1 MIPLLAQAATDID
14 ATAPAGDPPAFE
26 QVQFTALI
34 ARALEVISPYMPVF
48 FVAFAVALAMTP
60 LMRYLA
66 LRNHIVDMPSEARKL
81 HKRPIAYLG
90 GVAILLGW
98 LAGVLACHLIPPHTG
113 IPLSLVHFPLSIVLG
128 AAVITL
134 TGLFDDIYGISPR
147 VKIAGQIFGAAM
159 LAHEDVGIQL
169 VRNSLGVLQFLP
181 TGGLPG
187 VASTLAAAS
196 APPEWVVL
204 VLGTAVI
211 AGFVVG
217 GCNAVNLLDGLDG
230 LASGVTGVASVGFLL
245 IAAFVAVQALTPGA
259 ALAEEW
265 FIWDPARLV
274 MCLAILGA
282 VLGFLPYNFNPANI
296 FMGDAGSLL
305 LGYLSVSTILMFA
318 NTGPR
323 SLFLVTAALIVFA
336 VPITD
341 TSLAIFRRKMR
352 GQPLFSPDDQHI
364 HHLLKRSGMS
374 VRKAVLTIYAA
385 GAVFAAV
392 GVLMVAIEL
401 RARFLMAI
409 FVVMY
414 GFIMVTAYKYGEL
427 ALLAAREA
435 DPNATP
441 PTASEPTPSLPFASE
456 AAAATPVATTGPV
469 TPRPASPTMATP
481 PRGATG
487 PITS

>member
-1 MIPLLAQAATDID
+1 MMPLLAQAATMTREGGEADGGGALSMPRSD
-14 ATAPAGDPPAFE
+14 NPAFE
-26 QVQFTALI
+26 QVDLGVLF

-48 FVAFAVALAMTP
+48 FVAFVVALAMTP
-60 LMRYLA
+60 IMRHLA
-66 LRNHIVDMPSEARKL
+66 VSNDIVDRPDESRKL

-98 LAGVLACHLIPPHTG
+98 LAGVLACHLISPHAG
-113 IPLSLVHFPLSIVLG
+113 VPLTLIHFPLSIVLG

-134 TGLFDDIYGISPR
+134 TGLFDDVYGISPR
-147 VKIAGQIFGAAM
+147 VKVAGQIFGAAM
-159 LAHEDVGIQL
+159 LAHEQVGIQL
-169 VRNSLGVLQFLP
+169 VRNSLLLLQFAP
-181 TGGLPG
+181 DGGQ
-187 VASTLAAAS
+187 AWLAAAIEF
-196 APPEWVVL
+196 AAMPPDWVVF
-204 VLGTAVI
+204 VLGTGLI
-211 AGFVVG
+211 AAFVVG

-245 IAAFVAVQALTPGA
+245 IAAFVAVQALAPGA
-259 ALAEEW
+259 VPPEEW
-265 FIWDPARLV
+265 YIWDPVRVV

-323 SLFLVTAALIVFA
+323 ALFLVTAALIVFA

-374 VRKAVLTIYAA
+374 VRRAVLTIWAA

-427 ALLAAREA
+427 ALLAKREHES
-435 DPNATP
+435 TP
-441 PTASEPTPSLPFASE
+441 PPTPSPHSAPP
-456 AAAATPVATTGPV
+456 TPTAPV
-469 TPRPASPTMATP
+469 VEPLAEHRSDPL
-481 PRGATG
+481 
-487 PITS
+487 TS